1 MGRIETRVAVRRM
14 RAAKTG
20 PEVRLALGQLLVD
33 ATMMRGRTRTPGLNL
48 VD

>member
-1 MGRIETRVAVRRM
+1 MGRKETRVTVRRM
-14 RAAKTG
+14 RAAETE

-33 ATMMRGRTRTPGLNL
+33 ATMTWGRTRKPGLDL